1 MTTNSEKTTQSN
13 DSQAR
18 TRFSIRTRTTSS
30 GKFRTEA
37 IVNRGNDNLLKAAIS
52 LNPIT
57 NRTSLFIDHP
67 EHALQLTGKEARA
80 LYQMLNKHYS
90 SVKDQD
96 PRELEQ
102 RDQEVVA

>member
-1 MTTNSEKTTQSN
+1 MVSNTEKAVNTTAESLN
-13 DSQAR
+13 R

-37 IVNRGNDNLLKAAIS
+37 IVNRGNDNLLRAAIS
-52 LNPIT
+52 LNPKT

-80 LYQMLNKHYS
+80 LYQMLTRHYS
-90 SVKDQD
+90 LVKDQTPD
-96 PRELEQ
+96 KGNNE
-102 RDQEVVA
+102 